1 MSSFSQQ
8 ARQRIQQ
15 GLEGPEGEAVNANS
29 TLLPHIEGLYE
40 TEEQKAERIRRARVR
55 SRISAVMWGVAAYF
69 TFTLSDIYQVTMNDP
84 RVDWIALWLSIICS
98 SVFLGIGFYLVVWL
112 PRTPSCTA
120 HSTPFNVKTHMNHPS
135 HINPF
140 FYFLLVIV
148 TLS

>member
-112 PRTPSCTA
+112 PRIMGLETKGDYDKS
-120 HSTPFNVKTHMNHPS
+120 HPV
-135 HINPF
+135 HIAVATGASALSF
-140 FYFLLVIV
+140 FM
-148 TLS
+148 